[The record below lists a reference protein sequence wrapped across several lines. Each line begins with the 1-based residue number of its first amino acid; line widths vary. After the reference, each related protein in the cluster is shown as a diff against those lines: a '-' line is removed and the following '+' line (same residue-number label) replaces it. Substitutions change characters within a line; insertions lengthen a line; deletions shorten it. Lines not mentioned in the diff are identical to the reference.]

1 MNAYVDTALF
11 VKCFVLETDS
21 AETLRLLEAIGEPFA
36 YSHLHELEIP
46 NAIRLKR
53 FRGEIT
59 KAQESAA
66 IRTFRAEVDEGRF
79 ERIDYD
85 LGTVFI
91 RGEQL
96 SASHSAEIGGRS
108 LDLWHVAA
116 ALEAG
121 LTTFVSYDF
130 RQRKAAEFSGLRV
143 LPAPAPSTSG
153 GGLKAK
159 KRPRKTFSPPSP
171 ASAGRCG

>member
-11 VKCFVLETDS
+11 VKSFVLEIDS
-21 AETLRLLEAIGEPFA
+21 LETVRLLEEIGEPLA

-59 KAQESAA
+59 AAQETAA
-66 IRTFRAEVDEGRF
+66 IRAFFADVDAGRF
-79 ERIDYD
+79 ERMDYD

-91 RGEQL
+91 RAEQL
-96 SASHSAEIGGRS
+96 SAKYSVEIGCRS

-121 LTTFVSYDF
+121 FTTFVSYDA
-130 RQRKAAEFSGLRV
+130 RQRKAAELSGMRV
-143 LPAPAPSTSG
+143 LPEMYS
-153 GGLKAK
+153 
-159 KRPRKTFSPPSP
+159 
-171 ASAGRCG
+171 